1 MFTALK
7 KRHWALRPHRIN
19 LLLFVLPGSGVVQ
32 TTFTPLKGS
41 SGGADREVMPSSV
54 QFPVQ
59 PSYSAAMPGA
69 TTTTAVKVDS
79 FYWETG

>member
-1 MFTALK
+1 LA
-7 KRHWALRPHRIN
+7 
-19 LLLFVLPGSGVVQ
+19 GSGVVQ

-69 TTTTAVKVDS
+69 TTTTTAVKVDS
-79 FYWETG
+79 FYQKN